1 MNTSNTIKASVTNYK
16 ATPRKMRLLADF
28 VRGKNAKKALA
39 ELAFVNKR
47 HATGL
52 SKVIASALA
61 NAQNNHNVDT
71 NDLVISDIQV
81 QEGVAPKRHRPASRG
96 RAMVFRRR
104 MSHISIELSAVEET
118 K

>member
-1 MNTSNTIKASVTNYK
+1 MTTTNTITASVKNYK

-39 ELAFVNKR
+39 ELKFVNKR
-47 HATGL
+47 HAEGL
-52 SKVIASALA
+52 AKVIASGVA
-61 NAQNNHNVDT
+61 NAKNNHNIDSE
-71 NDLVISDIQV
+71 NLVISDIQV
-81 QEGVAPKRHRPASRG
+81 QEGVAMKRHRPASRG

-104 MSHISIELSAVEET
+104 LSHIHVELSVAEDT